1 MDYRSLEALA
11 EQHSAWRLL
20 RAAHAP
26 LIVSFLHR
34 TFIAPI
40 IRTLPQPELAT
51 RLEDALFH
59 LRRELGD
66 HAFPRVAQAYL
77 DDWASDDRAWLRKYY
92 PPEGDEPHFDITPA
106 TEKAIVW
113 LDSLTRRQFV
123 GTQSRLVTVFELLR
137 QLIESTET
145 DASVRISELERR
157 RVAIDAEIAR
167 IRGGELP
174 LIEEADAKER
184 FLHAVQM
191 AKGLLSDF
199 REVEQNFRDLDR
211 GVREQIATWDR
222 EKGALLDEIFGE
234 RDAIVDSDEGKSF
247 RAFWDFLMSPTR
259 QEELS
264 SLLER
269 AFALAP
275 VRLLEPDRRLL
286 RIHFDWLEAGEVTQ
300 RTVAR
305 LSEQLRR
312 FIDDKAF
319 LENRRIMQILR
330 GIEAGALRR
339 RDRLP
344 DGVFM
349 ELDEPAPRISLVMER
364 PLFAPP
370 AKPVLDGRI
379 ADSDGEIVPADALIN
394 HVYVDKDRL
403 KSRIRQSLQTRSQ
416 ISLPE
421 LVGDAPLEQGLA
433 ELVAYLGI
441 AADDPASIIDDRQH
455 QTLEWTDHEG
465 RRRQATLPLVIFG
478 RAGYG
483 PGERPE

>member
-11 EQHSAWRLL
+11 QQHPAWRLL
-20 RAAHAP
+20 RADHAP
-26 LIVSFLHR
+26 LIASFLHR
-34 TFIAPI
+34 VFVASNV
-40 IRTLPQPELAT
+40 RTLPQPELAT
-51 RLEDALFH
+51 RLEDTLFQ
-59 LRRELGD
+59 LRREHGD
-66 HAFPRVAQAYL
+66 HLFPRAAQAYL
-77 DDWASDDRAWLRKYY
+77 DDWASDSHAYLRKYY

-113 LDSLTRRQFV
+113 LDSLTRRQFI
-123 GTQSRLVTVFELLR
+123 GTSSRLVTVFDLLR
-137 QLIESTET
+137 QLIERMET
-145 DASVRISELERR
+145 DADVRIAELERR
-157 RVAIDAEIAR
+157 RAAIDGEIAR
-167 IRGGELP
+167 IRGGAVPVIDEV
-174 LIEEADAKER
+174 DAKER
-184 FLHAVQM
+184 FLHAVGM

-211 GVREQIATWDR
+211 GVREQIATWDK

-234 RDAIVDSDEGKSF
+234 RDVIVESDEGKSF
-247 RAFWDFLMSPTR
+247 RAFWDFLMSPSR

-264 SLLER
+264 GLLEQ

-275 VRLLEPDRRLL
+275 IRALAPDRRLL

-330 GIEAGALRR
+330 DIETAALASRNR
-339 RDRLP
+339 MP

-349 ELDEPAPRISLVMER
+349 ELYEPGPEINLVMER
-364 PLFAPP
+364 PLFTPP
-370 AKPVLDGRI
+370 AKPVLNGRI
-379 ADSDGEIVPADALIN
+379 VDGDDEIVPADALID

-403 KSRIRQSLQTRSQ
+403 KSQIRQSLQLRVQ

-421 LVGDAPLEQGLA
+421 LIAAKPLEQGLA
-433 ELVAYLGI
+433 ELVAYLSI
-441 AADDPASIIDDRQH
+441 AADDPAAIIDDRGR
-455 QTLEWTDHEG
+455 QTLEWTDDAG
-465 RRRQATLPLVIFG
+465 RRREATLPIVIFG
-478 RAGYG
+478 R
-483 PGERPE
+483 PPSTPTERAV

>member
-11 EQHSAWRLL
+11 QQHPAWRLL
-20 RAAHAP
+20 RADHAP
-26 LIVSFLHR
+26 LIASFLHR
-34 TFIAPI
+34 TFIAPN

-51 RLEDALFH
+51 RLDDALFH

-66 HAFPRVAQAYL
+66 HVFPRSAQAYL
-77 DDWASDDRAWLRKYY
+77 DDWASDDRAWLRKHY

-145 DASVRISELERR
+145 DAAVRISELERR
-157 RVAIDAEIAR
+157 RAAIDAEIGR
-167 IRGGELP
+167 IRGELP

-184 FLHAVQM
+184 FLHAAQM

-312 FIDDKAF
+312 FIDGKAF

-330 GIEAGALRR
+330 GIE
-339 RDRLP
+339 
-344 DGVFM
+344 
-349 ELDEPAPRISLVMER
+349 
-364 PLFAPP
+364 
-370 AKPVLDGRI
+370 GRFLYTS
-379 ADSDGEIVPADALIN
+379 A
-394 HVYVDKDRL
+394 
-403 KSRIRQSLQTRSQ
+403 
-416 ISLPE
+416 
-421 LVGDAPLEQGLA
+421 VGG
-433 ELVAYLGI
+433 
-441 AADDPASIIDDRQH
+441 
-455 QTLEWTDHEG
+455 
-465 RRRQATLPLVIFG
+465 
-478 RAGYG
+478 
-483 PGERPE
+483 